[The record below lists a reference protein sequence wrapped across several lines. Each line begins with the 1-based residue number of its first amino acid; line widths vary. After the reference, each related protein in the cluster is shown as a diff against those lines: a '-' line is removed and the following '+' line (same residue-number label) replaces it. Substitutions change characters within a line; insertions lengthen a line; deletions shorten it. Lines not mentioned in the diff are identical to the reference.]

1 MYGYIKFSSLINLR
15 KHSLKFFRILLDH
28 PIYIIFKEILL
39 DYYKSYYFIALRQN
53 FFYFH
58 NKIVKSDTDVI
69 SVDTKCLDPSVA
81 LGLMSLG
88 M

>member
-1 MYGYIKFSSLINLR
+1 MR

-39 DYYKSYYFIALRQN
+39 DYYKVIILLPCVKI